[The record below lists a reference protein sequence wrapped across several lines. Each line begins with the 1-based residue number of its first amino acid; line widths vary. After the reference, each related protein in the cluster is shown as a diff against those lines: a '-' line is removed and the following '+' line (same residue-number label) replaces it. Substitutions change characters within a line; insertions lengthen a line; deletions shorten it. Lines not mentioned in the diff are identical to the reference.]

1 MILNHQS
8 IIFKISECK
17 IKMNKTS
24 FYGNDL
30 FITYAPE
37 YETVED
43 TISKLEYRNEIVNQR
58 IIGIIFI
65 YYS

>member
-1 MILNHQS
+1 
-8 IIFKISECK
+8 
-17 IKMNKTS
+17 MNKTS

-30 FITYAPE
+30 FIMYAPE